1 MNTEL
6 PDIRDMKWRVFV
18 YGSLKQGFG
27 NHDHFLTGQEFLGER
42 ITADKDYNMLSYGAY
57 PAAVRVREDNLE
69 GGYAIAGELYVVDNV
84 TLSRLDRLE
93 GNGLFY
99 RREQVDLEDEEEPA
113 WMYLLVC
120 EPPKSYRRIHEIQEG
135 VLSWTNWDY

>member
-1 MNTEL
+1 MTL
-6 PDIRDMKWRVFV
+6 PDIKDMKWKVFV

-27 NHDHFLTGQEFLGER
+27 NHEHFLADQTFLGER
-42 ITADKDYNMLSYGAY
+42 KTADKEYLMLSYGAY
-57 PAAVRVREDNLE
+57 PASIRVDSD
-69 GGYAIAGELYVVDNV
+69 GYAISGELYEVDNV

-99 RREQVDLEDEEEPA
+99 KREQVEIEGEAELA

-120 EPPKSYRRIHEIQEG
+120 EPPDSFRRVYEIEEG
-135 VLSWTNWDY
+135 VLSWTNWGG